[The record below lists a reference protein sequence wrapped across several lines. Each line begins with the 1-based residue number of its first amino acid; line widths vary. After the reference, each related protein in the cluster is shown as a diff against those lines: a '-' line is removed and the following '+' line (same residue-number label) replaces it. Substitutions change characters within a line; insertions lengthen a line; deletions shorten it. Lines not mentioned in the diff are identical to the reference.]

1 MIVGTIV
8 VFLQIRFAKNRPVG
22 YNRDGLVMI
31 QPNSN
36 DIHQHFDAVK
46 DELIKTGMVA
56 EVAESEMP
64 ATKVLGTAG
73 NFSWKDKD
81 PALAV
86 NFPVP
91 GVSYNYGQT
100 VGWQFKE
107 GRDFSKDF
115 ATDSAALVLNESAV
129 NFMGLKK
136 PVDETIMWDG
146 KPFRVIGVIKDM
158 IMESPYAKAR
168 PSIFFLDA
176 NYGDIVNIRISPTV
190 SIHTALA
197 SIEAIFKK
205 YNPDE
210 PFDYKFASEE
220 YAKKFADEERIGR
233 LVSFFATLA
242 IFISCLG
249 IFGLASF
256 VAEQRTKEIGVRKV
270 LGASIFNV
278 WVLLS
283 KDFILLVFISFI
295 IATPLAYYFM
305 HNWLQNYEYRIR
317 ISWWIFVVT
326 CGGALLVTLFTVC
339 FQAIKAA
346 IANPVKSLR
355 TE

>member
-8 VFLQIRFAKNRPVG
+8 IFSQIRFAKNRPVG
-22 YNRDGLVMI
+22 YDRDGLVMI

-36 DIHQHFDAVK
+36 EIHQHFDAVK
-46 DELIKTGMVA
+46 GELIKSGVVA

-64 ATKVLGTAG
+64 VTKVLGTAG
-73 NFSWKDKD
+73 DFSWKGKD

-91 GVSYNYGQT
+91 AVSYNYGNT

-129 NFMGLKK
+129 NFMALKK
-136 PVDETIMWDG
+136 PVGETIIWNG
-146 KPFRVIGVIKDM
+146 KPFRVIGVIKNM

-168 PSIFFLDA
+168 PSIFYLDA
-176 NYGDIVNIRISPTV
+176 GYGLIVNIRINPAV
-190 SIHTALA
+190 STHKVLA
-197 SIEAIFKK
+197 SIKTIFKK
-205 YNPDE
+205 YNPGE

-220 YAKKFADEERIGR
+220 YAKKFADEERIGK
-233 LVSFFATLA
+233 LSSFFAILA

-249 IFGLASF
+249 ILGLASF
-256 VAEQRTKEIGVRKV
+256 IAEQRTKEIGVRKV
-270 LGASIFNV
+270 LGASVLNV

-283 KDFILLVFISFI
+283 KDFIRLVLISLFI
-295 IATPLAYYFM
+295 AMPLAYYFM
-305 HNWLQNYEYRIR
+305 HNWLQNYEYRTKL
-317 ISWWIFVVT
+317 SWWVFAAAGSSTLIVT
-326 CGGALLVTLFTVC
+326 IVTVS

-346 IANPVKSLR
+346 IANPVESLR
-355 TE
+355 SE